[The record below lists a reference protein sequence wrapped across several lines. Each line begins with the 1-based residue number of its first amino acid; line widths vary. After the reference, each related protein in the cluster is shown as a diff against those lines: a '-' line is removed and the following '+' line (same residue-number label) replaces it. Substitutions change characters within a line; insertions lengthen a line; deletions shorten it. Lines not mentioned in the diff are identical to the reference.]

1 MSFRLEI
8 LKAGKPREVGN
19 LKGSLCGTFTRVK
32 NQSILE
38 ETEWTMHQ
46 KTLHAEKIQ
55 KMRNKNFWPLEVIL
69 KSEGPLPDWRVF
81 SKRRFLFSGK

>member
-1 MSFRLEI
+1 
-8 LKAGKPREVGN
+8 
-19 LKGSLCGTFTRVK
+19 
-32 NQSILE
+32 
-38 ETEWTMHQ
+38 MHQ